1 MPTAIDTTGGPVV
14 VHLRLPSVNSRSR
27 QHAQYLRNS
36 VAVTSSDYYNA
47 FRPQMLRMHKPLR
60 PISALEAISENE
72 IATTFQSP
80 SRPISM
86 TGDNLGPTFR
96 YTPTPI
102 LDPARQTVPTPLSRP
117 TTPQLLMSHPSTPL
131 VLDSQTQLG
140 ASGLLHASSSRCST
154 PQAIPFNATIEN
166 QFLPMFVNPQSGSV
180 YTYEDG
186 YYIPLPSEHVQI
198 FQESAKVQPPAPV
211 SFPALATASMSH
223 KRCANVHI
231 CSSTGWCFYTVND
244 AHVYN

>member
-1 MPTAIDTTGGPVV
+1 MPTAIDTTGGPVMV
-14 VHLRLPSVNSRSR
+14 RLRLPSVNSRSR

-47 FRPQMLRMHKPLR
+47 LRPQMLRVHKPLR
-60 PISALEAISENE
+60 PTSALEAISENE

-80 SRPISM
+80 CRPISL
-86 TGDNLGPTFR
+86 TDNNPGPTFR

-117 TTPQLLMSHPSTPL
+117 TTPQFPISHPSPPQ
-131 VLDSQTQLG
+131 VLGSQTQLG
-140 ASGLLHASSSRCST
+140 ASGSLYHASSSRCST

-166 QFLPMFVNPQSGSV
+166 QLLPMFVNPQSGSV

-186 YYIPLPSEHVQI
+186 YYIPLPPKHVQI
-198 FQESAKVQPPAPV
+198 FQESAKVYPPAPV
-211 SFPALATASMSH
+211 SFP
-223 KRCANVHI
+223 V
-231 CSSTGWCFYTVND
+231 
-244 AHVYN
+244 